1 VQQTTHGA
9 ATAGTRRPRHDG
21 HSFPSVPGRAVPAA
35 KAETRGATARRA
47 VPRAWR
53 PDAPR
58 AVPRAWR
65 PDAPRAEP
73 RGRALTC
80 PAVPHE
86 PLSIAQVTPYP
97 WEVRHDVNAFVDR
110 TSTELAARG
119 HRLLVVAPSSSQ
131 ALVRDSRRLV
141 RAGTPMPEPGEV
153 RVLAVGEAL
162 PPLPGRRRAA
172 LPIDVARTISDL
184 LDPAALDLCH
194 VHEPFAP
201 SVAST
206 ALRHS
211 RALNV
216 GTFHAPTERVVAT
229 QVARKVVQLVF
240 GRLDARTATSHAT
253 AELLQ
258 RFFPG
263 EYGIVAPGADALPRP
278 AHRGDAV
285 RIAFLEQEERG
296 ALRLF
301 LRALRRVDATQP
313 WEAIVHSDRGPS
325 SSIPLRADVQQ
336 RVRFVADADE
346 ALAGADILVAAS
358 DGVAPAPGLLL
369 RAQAAGAVPLASRLP
384 VYEEVVGE
392 GATGLLF
399 GPNDVETLAAQ
410 LTRLIDD
417 ADLRERL
424 RAAASP
430 RPWSAVAD
438 DLEALYGTLAARR
451 HDRRDRPAVAR
462 RLRGRRHIDVDL
474 HMHTDHSHD
483 CATPVEVLLATARD
497 QGLGAIAVT
506 DHNEVSGALEAQA
519 KAAEFGVKVI
529 VGEEVK
535 TANQG
540 EVIGLFLREKIPRGM
555 SLADTVAEIRRQA
568 GVVYVPHP
576 FDRMHAVPDYEHL
589 LDVVEDID
597 AIEVYNPRVAI
608 GSFNE
613 EAARFAAKYR
623 VLAGAGSD
631 AHVAQGLGSVR
642 VRMPDFDGPEEFLEA
657 LRSAEIIT
665 KPSSLLYVQALKFL
679 ETKATPPGARE
690 RRRERRVRR
699 ATRNS

>member
-1 VQQTTHGA
+1 
-9 ATAGTRRPRHDG
+9 
-21 HSFPSVPGRAVPAA
+21 VP
-35 KAETRGATARRA
+35 E
-47 VPRAWR
+47 
-53 PDAPR
+53 
-58 AVPRAWR
+58 
-65 PDAPRAEP
+65 
-73 RGRALTC
+73 
-80 PAVPHE
+80 E

-97 WEVRHDVNAFVDR
+97 WEDRHDVNVFVDR
-110 TSTELAARG
+110 VSHELAARG
-119 HRLLVVAPSSSQ
+119 HRVLVVAPSSSH
-131 ALVRDSRRLV
+131 ALLRESRKAV
-141 RAGTPMPEPGEV
+141 RAGTLDPEPGQA

-162 PPLPGRRRAA
+162 PPLAGRRRAA

-184 LDPAALDLCH
+184 FEHAALDVCH

-240 GRLDARTATSHAT
+240 GRLDARTAAYGAT
-253 AELLQ
+253 ADLL
-258 RFFPG
+258 RSFFPG
-263 EYGIVAPGADALPRP
+263 DYTIVAPGADPVPRP
-278 AHRGDAV
+278 AVENARV

-301 LRALRRVDATQP
+301 LRALRRVDPDLP
-313 WEAIVHSDRGPS
+313 WEAVVHSERGPS
-325 SSIPLRADVQQ
+325 SSTPLRADLQE
-336 RVRFVADADE
+336 RVRFVDDPLE
-346 ALAGADILVAAS
+346 ALSGADVLVAAS

-369 RAQAAGAVPLASRLP
+369 RAQAAGAVPLVSRLT
-384 VYEEVVGE
+384 VYEESVGDGE
-392 GATGLLF
+392 AGLLF
-399 GPNDVETLAAQ
+399 EPNDVETLAAQ
-410 LTRLIDD
+410 LARLV
-417 ADLRERL
+417 ADPQLRARL
-424 RAAASP
+424 RAGARP
-430 RPWSAVAD
+430 RPWSVVAD
-438 DLEALYGTLAARR
+438 EIEALYRTLAARR
-451 HDRRDRPAVAR
+451 HDAYGNVEVAR
-462 RLRGRRHIDVDL
+462 RLRGRRTIDVDL

-483 CATPVEVLLATARD
+483 CATPVEVLLASARE

-506 DHNEVSGALEAQA
+506 DHNEISGALEAA
-519 KAAEFGVKVI
+519 KKAADYGVKVI

-535 TANQG
+535 TARQG
-540 EVIGLFLREKIPRGM
+540 EVIGLFLQERIPRGL
-555 SLADTVAEIRRQA
+555 SLAETVAEIRRQG

-589 LDVVEDID
+589 LGVVEEVD

-623 VLAGAGSD
+623 IPAGAGSD
-631 AHVAQGLGSVR
+631 AHVAPGLGSVR
-642 VRMPDFDGPEEFLEA
+642 VRMPDFDGPEEFIEA
-657 LRSAEIIT
+657 LRVAEIIT

-699 ATRNS
+699 AIRKA

>member
-1 VQQTTHGA
+1 VSEA
-9 ATAGTRRPRHDG
+9 
-21 HSFPSVPGRAVPAA
+21 
-35 KAETRGATARRA
+35 
-47 VPRAWR
+47 
-53 PDAPR
+53 
-58 AVPRAWR
+58 
-65 PDAPRAEP
+65 
-73 RGRALTC
+73 
-80 PAVPHE
+80 

-97 WEVRHDVNAFVDR
+97 WEDRHDVNVFVDR
-110 TSTELAARG
+110 VSEELAGRG
-119 HRLLVVAPSSSQ
+119 HRVLVVAPSSSH
-131 ALVRDSRRLV
+131 ALVRESRKAV
-141 RAGTPMPEPGEV
+141 RTGELEPEPGQA

-162 PPLPGRRRAA
+162 PPLTGRGRAA
-172 LPIDVARTISDL
+172 LPIDVARTISEL
-184 LDPAALDLCH
+184 FERAALDLCH

-240 GRLDARTATSHAT
+240 GRLDARTAAYGAT
-253 AELLQ
+253 ADLLR

-263 EYGIVAPGADALPRP
+263 DYTIVAPGADQVARP
-278 AHRGDAV
+278 AQEHARV

-301 LRALRRVDATQP
+301 LRALRRVDP
-313 WEAIVHSDRGPS
+313 DLDWEAVVHSERGPS
-325 SSIPLRADVQQ
+325 SSTPLRADLQH
-336 RVRFVADADE
+336 RVHFVDDPLQ
-346 ALAGADILVAAS
+346 ALTGADVLVAAS
-358 DGVAPAPGLLL
+358 DGVAPSPGLLL
-369 RAQAAGAVPLASRLP
+369 RAQAAGAVPLASRLT
-384 VYEEVVGE
+384 VYEETLGDGE
-392 GATGLLF
+392 AGLLF
-399 GPNDVETLAAQ
+399 EPNDVDTLAAQ
-410 LTRLIDD
+410 LERLV
-417 ADLRERL
+417 ADPQLRARL
-424 RAAASP
+424 RAAARP

-438 DLEALYGTLAARR
+438 EVEALYRTLAARR
-451 HDRRDRPAVAR
+451 HDARGNPEAAR
-462 RLRGRRHIDVDL
+462 RLRGRRSIDVDL

-497 QGLGAIAVT
+497 QSLGAIAVT
-506 DHNEVSGALEAQA
+506 DHNEISGALEAA
-519 KAAEFGVKVI
+519 EKAADYGVKVI

-535 TANQG
+535 TAHQG
-540 EVIGLFLREKIPRGM
+540 EVIGLFLHERIPRGL
-555 SLADTVAEIRRQA
+555 SLAETVAEIRRQG

-589 LDVVEDID
+589 LAVVEDVD

-623 VLAGAGSD
+623 IPAGAGSD
-631 AHVAQGLGSVR
+631 AHVAPGLGSVR
-642 VRMPDFDGPEEFLEA
+642 VRMPDFEGPQEFLEA
-657 LRSAEIIT
+657 LRAAEIIA

-699 ATRNS
+699 AIRKA